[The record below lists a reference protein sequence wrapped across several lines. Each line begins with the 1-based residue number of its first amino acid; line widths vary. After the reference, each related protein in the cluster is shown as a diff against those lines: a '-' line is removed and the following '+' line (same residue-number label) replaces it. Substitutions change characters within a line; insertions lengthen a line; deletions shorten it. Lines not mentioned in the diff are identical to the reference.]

1 MPAIQRKQSETHS
14 INAKAVLVF
23 AKPPRPGHVKTRLRG
38 RLTAQE
44 AAEVHLA
51 CVKDTAAM
59 VASVGG
65 YRKWL
70 LVAGRLGAT
79 QKLAQQA
86 LLSSRWRL
94 GVQTGHDLGARL
106 ERAFRTHFEAGAKK
120 VVVVGTDTPWMGPQR
135 IVRAFQLLDAADVVI
150 GPTEDGGYYL
160 IGARRLVPEMFRGIR
175 WGTETVSAQT
185 LAALRRANA
194 SHRLLPRD
202 FDLDRPEDLHRV
214 ARLLR
219 RRKIRSPALKRWIV
233 NWEPAP
239 KTWWR

>member
-1 MPAIQRKQSETHS
+1 MSSPFPQ
-14 INAKAVLVF
+14 KAVLVF

-38 RLTAQE
+38 LLTAQE

-70 LVAGRLGAT
+70 LVAGRFEAA
-79 QKLAQQA
+79 QNLAQQA
-86 LLSSRWRL
+86 KLSSRWRV
-94 GVQTGHDLGARL
+94 GAQVGRDLGARL
-106 ERAFRTHFEAGAKK
+106 EFALNSHFLAGVQK

-160 IGARRLVPEMFRGIR
+160 VGARRLVPEMFRRIR
-175 WGTETVSAQT
+175 WGTADVLEQT
-185 LAALRRANA
+185 LAALRKMKA
-194 SHRLLPRD
+194 SYRLLRRD

-219 RRKIRSPALKRWIV
+219 RRKIRSPALKRWFV
-233 NWEPAP
+233 NWV
-239 KTWWR
+239 

>member
-1 MPAIQRKQSETHS
+1 MTASSPRKEAET
-14 INAKAVLVF
+14 IPVNAKAVLVF

-38 RLTAQE
+38 LLTAQE

-51 CVKDTAAM
+51 CVKDTATM

-70 LVAGRLGAT
+70 LVAGRFDAA

-86 LLSSRWRL
+86 ALSSRWRL
-94 GVQTGHDLGARL
+94 GVQAGRDLGARL
-106 ERAFRTHFEAGAKK
+106 EFAFGSHFLAGVRK
-120 VVVVGTDTPWMGPQR
+120 VIVVGTDTPWMGPQR
-135 IVRAFQLLDAADVVI
+135 IVRAFQLLDATDVVI

-160 IGARRLVPEMFRGIR
+160 VGARRLVPEMFRRIR
-175 WGTETVSAQT
+175 WGTKDVYEETVV
-185 LAALRRANA
+185 ALRKAKA
-194 SHRLLPRD
+194 SYRLLRRD

-219 RRKIRSPALKRWIV
+219 RRKIRAPALKRWLV
-233 NWEPAP
+233 NWV
-239 KTWWR
+239 

>member
-1 MPAIQRKQSETHS
+1 M
-14 INAKAVLVF
+14 F

-38 RLTAQE
+38 LLTAQE

-70 LVAGRLGAT
+70 LVAGRINAA
-79 QKLAQQA
+79 QRLAQQA
-86 LLSSRWRL
+86 KLSSRWRL
-94 GVQTGHDLGARL
+94 GVQTGRDLGARL
-106 ERAFRTHFEAGAKK
+106 EHAFRAHFEAGGKK

-160 IGARRLVPEMFRGIR
+160 IGARRLVPEVFHGIR
-175 WGTETVSAQT
+175 WGTESVFAQT
-185 LAALRRANA
+185 LAALRRAKA
-194 SHRLLPRD
+194 SYRLLRRD
-202 FDLDRPEDLHRV
+202 FDLDRPEDLRR
-214 ARLLR
+214 AAQLLR
-219 RRKIRSPALKRWIV
+219 HRKIRSPALKRWIV
-233 NWEPAP
+233 NWEPTP
-239 KTWWR
+239 STWVR